1 MEEIDLDKL
10 PRSGKIGPVVVY
22 TTKYGTE
29 VLREHVIP
37 KDPKTPKQLAYRMK
51 FALVSSGLSPF
62 SKIIKDG
69 YNQKRGAYRAV
80 FSKTISEAIEGEYPN
95 FSLNYSKIQLTDGKL
110 KLPSKIDASIQNNLL
125 IITWN
130 PQTKGL
136 PVLNRSDDKVN
147 IVCLDESTNKVFVK
161 YNAAKR
167 GDGEV
172 NIDIIKLLKRDSESQ
187 TINSEKLH
195 FWLYL
200 SSIDGKYNSESRYL
214 GV

>member
-1 MEEIDLDKL
+1 ME
-10 PRSGKIGPVVVY
+10 KINLPVVVY
-22 TTKYGTE
+22 KTKYGNE
-29 VLREHVIP
+29 VVRKYVVP
-37 KDPKTPKQLAYRMK
+37 TDPKTPKQLAYRMK
-51 FALVSSGLSPF
+51 FTLINSSLSPF
-62 SKIIKDG
+62 CKIIKDG
-69 YNQKRGAYRAV
+69 YKHKHNAYRSV
-80 FSKTISEAIEGEYPN
+80 ISKALREAIEGEYPN
-95 FSLNYSKIQLTDGKL
+95 FSINYSKIQLADGNL
-110 KLPSKIDASIQNNLL
+110 KLPSNIDASIQNNSL

-130 PQTKGL
+130 PQTKGQ
-136 PVLNRSDDKVN
+136 PVLNRSDDQLN
-147 IVCLDESTNKVFVK
+147 IICLDESTNEVFVT

-172 NIDIIKLLKRDSESQ
+172 NIDINKLLKRDSESQ